1 MRDLKASKTTLKKS
15 SRILTLWV
23 LAQLQACSAQLQ
35 CSQNE
40 RIGESS
46 GVIRN
51 VPTHEIWDLSFWYL
65 WQYEECLKDRLI
77 GRQIIRTG
85 RGDDFINLK

>member
-15 SRILTLWV
+15 SRILTSWII
-23 LAQLQACSAQLQ
+23 LAQLQVCSAQLQ

-40 RIGESS
+40 RLGESS

-51 VPTHEIWDLSFWYL
+51 VPTHEI
-65 WQYEECLKDRLI
+65 
-77 GRQIIRTG
+77 
-85 RGDDFINLK
+85 